1 MELLLLLV
9 LDPHLSG
16 SSWFEEDP
24 AIPQMHVVGGRVLI
38 PKAKPLV
45 RPLLLLLLLLLVTVG
60 CYWKW
65 HDYCQ
70 VTATPFREMI
80 FFS

>member
-24 AIPQMHVVGGRVLI
+24 ATPQMHVVGGRVLI

-45 RPLLLLLLLLLVTVG
+45 RPLLLLLLLLLVTA
-60 CYWKW
+60 
-65 HDYCQ
+65 
-70 VTATPFREMI
+70 VTGNGMI
-80 FFS
+80 TARLRQPHFVK

>member
-1 MELLLLLV
+1 MLLLLLLLLLLLV

-24 AIPQMHVVGGRVLI
+24 ATPQMHVVGGRVLI

-45 RPLLLLLLLLLVTVG
+45 RLLLLLLVWAV
-60 CYWKW
+60 
-65 HDYCQ
+65 
-70 VTATPFREMI
+70 
-80 FFS
+80 